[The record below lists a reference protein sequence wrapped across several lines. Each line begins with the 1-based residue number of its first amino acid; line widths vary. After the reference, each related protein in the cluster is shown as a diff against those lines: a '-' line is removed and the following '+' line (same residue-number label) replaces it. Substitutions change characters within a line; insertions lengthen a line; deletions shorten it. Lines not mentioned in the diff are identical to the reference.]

1 MRPRASLTGPLVLIA
16 VGVIF
21 LIHAISPE
29 FAVADLFLRYW
40 PYLLILWGL
49 IAFIEV
55 NIRFMRG
62 GQAPTNGVSGAGW
75 VLVLFICLIGVA
87 AYEVHRVN
95 PWWRQMGWE
104 RGVEAFGSEHEYTID
119 PQKKGVGATPRIVF
133 ESLRGDV
140 KITGTDAPEISLGG
154 RKLVRAFEERLADV
168 ANRDTPID
176 IAIEGN
182 TVIVRSHQDRADS
195 HSRVTANLELS
206 VPKGASVQATGTG
219 GDFDISGLS
228 GDVDLSSINAGVRLQ
243 DIGGNVKIDTRRS
256 DLIRCLNVKGD
267 VDLRGHGSDVELTQI
282 AGQVNVNGDYTGSV
296 ALRDLAKP
304 VRLASMRTQLAVQQ
318 VPGEIRLERGSL
330 NARNVIGPVKLT
342 AHSTDITLNG
352 FTEGLDLTVD
362 RGDIELRPQSVPLGH
377 IAVHARSGNIDV
389 ALPAAAKFAM
399 NAATGNGE
407 VDNQFGGGLKERSEG
422 RGAKLDGS
430 VGDGPDLSLITQHGN
445 ITVRKA
451 SGEPSA
457 PKDPRGEPA
466 SAKHGD
472 SIAQLFVVATQ

>member
-1 MRPRASLTGPLVLIA
+1 
-16 VGVIF
+16 
-21 LIHAISPE
+21 
-29 FAVADLFLRYW
+29 
-40 PYLLILWGL
+40 
-49 IAFIEV
+49 
-55 NIRFMRG
+55 
-62 GQAPTNGVSGAGW
+62 
-75 VLVLFICLIGVA
+75 
-87 AYEVHRVN
+87 
-95 PWWRQMGWE
+95 
-104 RGVEAFGSEHEYTID
+104 
-119 PQKKGVGATPRIVF
+119 
-133 ESLRGDV
+133 
-140 KITGTDAPEISLGG
+140 
-154 RKLVRAFEERLADV
+154 
-168 ANRDTPID
+168 
-176 IAIEGN
+176 
-182 TVIVRSHQDRADS
+182 
-195 HSRVTANLELS
+195 
-206 VPKGASVQATGTG
+206 
-219 GDFDISGLS
+219 
-228 GDVDLSSINAGVRLQ
+228 
-243 DIGGNVKIDTRRS
+243 
-256 DLIRCLNVKGD
+256 
-267 VDLRGHGSDVELTQI
+267 
-282 AGQVNVNGDYTGSV
+282 VNGDYTGSV

-451 SGEPSA
+451 SGEPGA
-457 PKDPRGEPA
+457 PEDPRGEPA

-472 SIAQLFVVATQ
+472 SIAQLVVATQ